1 MRFRGPQALKDRKEN
16 HISGHCHP
24 SVSRSQD
31 RLWFRAWRHRKP
43 EAPDCSNMKTKPRG
57 RFASPRGFRDNC
69 QSLLYCLLGLLGS
82 DVGSDF
88 GSGLLARGCLDAPCS
103 PACACETRS
112 IRVPLS
118 RCTFFPAEVITEP
131 SVAFE
136 PAALRFRPFRPK
148 TPWLFEV
155 SWPAVFK
162 PPTAPFE
169 VPAIL
174 PAAFAAEF
182 TVPPA
187 TPPTLAAVFVTVP
200 AAPPAVEVTPP
211 SAPRPPVI
219 PDPAAEAPTPPIASM
234 SDPAADALLCAE
246 AIAWIP
252 ALNGISWPFFR
263 IALSNTMPS
272 EDSDSPLPRAFAS
285 VTCPTSFDP
294 LGITTSPS
302 DLVFSV
308 VLPVTVSP
316 GLFFL
321 QSTGLVRTAFIVVP
335 CATLAEFLP
344 ACAEALPEVLFDAAA
359 PDLLA

>member
-1 MRFRGPQALKDRKEN
+1 
-16 HISGHCHP
+16 
-24 SVSRSQD
+24 
-31 RLWFRAWRHRKP
+31 
-43 EAPDCSNMKTKPRG
+43 MKTKPRG
-57 RFASPRGFRDNC
+57 GFASRRGFRDNC

-82 DVGSDF
+82 DFGSDF
-88 GSGLLARGCLDAPCS
+88 GSGLLARGCLEAPCS

-169 VPAIL
+169 APAMF
-174 PAAFAAEF
+174 PPAFAAEF

-252 ALNGISWPFFR
+252 AFNAVPLANAALACPFRVDAEVDADAFPDVCACVWP
-263 IALSNTMPS
+263 ACTDAWL
-272 EDSDSPLPRAFAS
+272 L
-285 VTCPTSFDP
+285 
-294 LGITTSPS
+294 L
-302 DLVFSV
+302 
-308 VLPVTVSP
+308 
-316 GLFFL
+316 
-321 QSTGLVRTAFIVVP
+321 
-335 CATLAEFLP
+335 CAP
-344 ACAEALPEVLFDAAA
+344 ACAPVCD
-359 PDLLA
+359 

>member
-1 MRFRGPQALKDRKEN
+1 
-16 HISGHCHP
+16 
-24 SVSRSQD
+24 
-31 RLWFRAWRHRKP
+31 
-43 EAPDCSNMKTKPRG
+43 MKTKPRG
-57 RFASPRGFRDNC
+57 GFASRRGFRDNC

-82 DVGSDF
+82 DFGSDF

-118 RCTFFPAEVITEP
+118 RCTFFPAEVISEP

-136 PAALRFRPFRPK
+136 PAVLRFSPFRPN
-148 TPWLFEV
+148 TPWLLEV

-169 VPAIL
+169 APAMF
-174 PAAFAAEF
+174 PPAFAAEF

-252 ALNGISWPFFR
+252 AFNGISWPFFR

-272 EDSDSPLPRAFAS
+272 EDSDSPLARAEAC
-285 VTCPTSFDP
+285 VTCPTSFEP
-294 LGITTSPS
+294 LGIIVFPS
-302 DLVFSV
+302 DLTASV
-308 VLPVTVSP
+308 LYAFTGSP
-316 GLFFL
+316 GLHFFESIGEL
-321 QSTGLVRTAFIVVP
+321 SAALNAVPLANAALACPFCVDAEVDADAFPDV
-335 CATLAEFLP
+335 CAP
-344 ACAEALPEVLFDAAA
+344 ACAPVCD
-359 PDLLA
+359 